1 MSFSSSGSSAPFGP
15 DPELAPPPTPA
26 PGPDD
31 EGEAL
36 GPPGA
41 STTALSD
48 ALDEP
53 ILTAVDSGE
62 DLLLSTA
69 GPGGLPDPYGP
80 AQGGWTTGPQD
91 ANPYTGAPGSDGTLS
106 PYAGAEVD
114 PYAGA
119 TAFGADAN
127 SFAGGQDINPFTGLP
142 DTAPLSATDLGS
154 SQLLAFNG
162 PAGAAPADATPSAP
176 GAPSSAPDAGAS
188 AGDPSSL
195 PVAPDGRIYAPN
207 SVVTGQPADPVVI
220 DGTSY
225 AHYQVTLDGT
235 IYDAYAND
243 MALPRDLVWL
253 VPATP
258 PAAAPPA
265 APGPAPGAA
274 PSATP
279 AAPGPLAPTAS
290 APGPAPPAESGWGT
304 AVSDLFAGIAGLMSP
319 ASVGAYLH
327 PQFPAGLPPGLQQM
341 GQLNAAMARQSLQD
355 ASYRTRGAIAAA
367 GAPYALTMGALAA
380 PAAGALS
387 FEASL
392 QVTARFPAATSLATN
407 LTSVMTGLTL
417 PQAAAGAGSLA
428 AGRILESGAEE
439 ILAADAPQLAG
450 LAPAAVQSL
459 SAASAWD
466 PALQPGQWVSVARAG
481 SEALEAQGYWAGRPG
496 VWSGSSLILQEYQIG
511 DTKFDNVAFGAY
523 GDVTS
528 LLEFKWDYIGSI
540 VSGNQ
545 AVADKLVTQALGQL
559 TIADELGIPLEWH
572 VADTQLQNFQNVL
585 GSDISALIKW
595 VTYPL
600 AGVRASWNLP

>member
-1 MSFSSSGSSAPFGP
+1 MSFSSSGSSAQFGP

-26 PGPDD
+26 PDPDD

-53 ILTAVDSGE
+53 ILTAIDSGE

-127 SFAGGQDINPFTGLP
+127 SFAGSQDINPFTGLP
-142 DTAPLSATDLGS
+142 DTAPMSATDLGS

-176 GAPSSAPDAGAS
+176 DAGPS

-207 SVVTGQPADPVVI
+207 SVVTGQTPADPVVI
-220 DGTSY
+220 DGISY

-235 IYDAYAND
+235 NYDAYAND

-253 VPATP
+253 VAATP
-258 PAAAPPA
+258 TSGAAPPA
-265 APGPAPGAA
+265 A
-274 PSATP
+274 P
-279 AAPGPLAPTAS
+279 AAPGPLALSAS
-290 APGPAPPAESGWGT
+290 APGPAPPAESGWWT

-341 GQLNAAMARQSLQD
+341 GQQNAAMARQSLQD

-367 GAPYALTMGALAA
+367 GAPYALTMGALAT
-380 PAAGALS
+380 PAVGALS

-407 LTSVMTGLTL
+407 LTSAMTGLTL
-417 PQAAAGAGSLA
+417 PQATAGAGSLA

-450 LAPAAVQSL
+450 LAPAAAQSL

-496 VWSGSSLILQEYQIG
+496 VWSGSSLVLQEYQIG
-511 DTKFDNVAFGAY
+511 GTKFDNVAFGAY

-540 VSGNQ
+540 VSGKQ
-545 AVADKLVTQALGQL
+545 AVADKLVAQALGQL

-572 VADTQLQNFQNVL
+572 VADTQLQNFHNVL
-585 GSDISALIKW
+585 GSDISALIRW